1 MTSPVWHP
9 YQRLNPR
16 PEQDPAVPR
25 VIGGEGPY
33 FYLEG
38 GERLLDACC
47 SWWCMIHGYRHPRLV
62 RAIAEQ
68 ADTLSHV
75 MLAGLTH
82 DPAEQLARA
91 LVRVT
96 PEGLN
101 HVFFIDS
108 GSVGMEVAM
117 KMALQYHI
125 LTGRPEKTRM
135 LALKRGYHGDTS
147 GCMAVCDPESGMHRL
162 FSPLLPRHHFAP
174 APTAPF
180 DAAPEDVEDDL
191 AGLRAVLEQ
200 HHHEIAALLMEPLL
214 QAAGGLNMTS
224 PHYLCGARELCDEFN
239 VLLVFD
245 EVATGFGR
253 TGKMFAANHAEVT
266 PDIMVL
272 SKGLTGGYLGHA
284 ATLATDR
291 IHDAFRGESDR
302 HAFMHGPTFM
312 GNPLACR
319 VALESLAVF
328 EEEHYLEKIARL
340 SRVLTREL
348 CEDAELAA
356 HPAVADVRVLGAAAV
371 IEVYEAA
378 DLDGLRDFARARGV
392 WLRAFKNYL
401 YTMPA
406 YITTE
411 AEMVTITD
419 VMKAWFLAHSGLL
432 ARLGK
437 AERDAQ
443 VQQRQRAQ

>member
-9 YQRLNPR
+9 YQRLSHSTDQAATP
-16 PEQDPAVPR
+16 PKV
-25 VIGGEGPY
+25 VGGDGVY
-33 FYLEG
+33 FELEG
-38 GERLLDACC
+38 GEWLLDACC
-47 SWWCMIHGYRHPRLV
+47 SWWCMIHGYRHPRLT

-68 ADTLSHV
+68 AETLSHV

-82 DPAEQLARA
+82 DPAERLARA

-96 PEGLN
+96 PAGLH

-125 LTGRPEKTRM
+125 LTGSPQKTRM

-147 GCMAVCDPESGMHRL
+147 GCMAVCDPDNGMHKL
-162 FSPLLPRHHFAP
+162 FSPLLPQHHFAP

-180 DAAPEDVEDDL
+180 DAAPEGVESDL
-191 AGLRAVLEQ
+191 AALREVLES

-224 PHYLCGARELCDEFN
+224 PHYLRGARKLCDEFN

-253 TGKMFAANHAEVT
+253 TGKLFAADHAEVT

-291 IHDAFRGESDR
+291 VHDAFRGESDI
-302 HAFMHGPTFM
+302 HALMHGPTFM

-328 EEEHYLEKIARL
+328 EEENYLEKIARL
-340 SRVLTREL
+340 SAVLTREL

-356 HPAVADVRVLGAAAV
+356 NPAVADVRVLGAAAV
-371 IEVYEAA
+371 IEVHDAA

-392 WLRAFKNYL
+392 WLRAFNRYL

-411 AEMVTITD
+411 AQMTTITD
-419 VMKAWFLAHSGLL
+419 VMKAWFLAH
-432 ARLGK
+432 
-437 AERDAQ
+437 RDRPAG
-443 VQQRQRAQ
+443 